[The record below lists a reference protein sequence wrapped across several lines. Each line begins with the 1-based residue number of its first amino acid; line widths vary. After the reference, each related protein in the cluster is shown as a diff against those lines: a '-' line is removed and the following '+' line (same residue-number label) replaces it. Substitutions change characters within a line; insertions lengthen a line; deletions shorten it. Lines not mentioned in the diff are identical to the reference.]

1 MDRSLGRDW
10 MKALHRDDRERVG
23 RMWAETIKSGQPLEI
38 EYRFRRKDGRYRWHL
53 TRAIPI
59 RDERGRVG
67 KWIKTSTDIHDRKQ
81 AEAEREELLARE
93 RAARAAAEHAAES
106 VRRLQAVT
114 DTALAHLEVD
124 DLLREMLARV
134 RELLETDSAQIL
146 LLTEDGQ
153 E

>member
-1 MDRSLGRDW
+1 
-10 MKALHRDDRERVG
+10 
-23 RMWAETIKSGQPLEI
+23 
-38 EYRFRRKDGRYRWHL
+38 GRYRWHL

-59 RDERGRVG
+59 QDERGRVG

-114 DTALAHLEVD
+114 GTALAHLEVD

-153 E
+153 ELTVRAAYGLEGEAAGLRVPFGQGVAGTIAATRAPLVIDDVT